1 MKTFNKKMLLPVVVL
16 SMLVLTVSAYAET
29 EKSGMAHDDIIL
41 DVEYYPPS
49 VESGNVA
56 IMFFGGSEGGIP
68 NIDVEPF
75 TTQGYP
81 CIKVGY
87 FGTEHT
93 PARLEMIPLEYFEKA
108 IEMFK
113 SQPEVKGK
121 KIVVIG
127 GSRGGELALLLASRY
142 KQIEGVIAQKA
153 SFPVFQGIPGPS
165 SAWPSSA
172 WSYKGQ
178 PVPFVPYYQ
187 PYDYSKGVNNQWRE
201 LFELSLTQTDAVEKA
216 MIKVERINGPI
227 LILTG
232 QEDTMCPS
240 SQMGDM
246 ITNRLKENEFPH
258 WYKHYAYENAGHT
271 FSGKGLMGGTKYG
284 NIKAKIDSKKRIFA
298 FLSRLS
304 GANERQNQ
312 PLQNSMLDSEDA
324 VPKEISVAP
333 EILSQYVGTY
343 ELEPDFNITVTLEGG
358 RLITQMPGQDKVH
371 VYTMSETK
379 FFNKVEDT
387 TVEFFKD
394 DKGAVSHLLIFETF
408 ATKTD
413 YKKEPAAIDGTWIG
427 TIYGPDGN
435 SLEATYVFDAIG
447 KALLG
452 TVKTIMGS
460 FSFSEGKIDGDKI
473 SFVVSLGATTFEWNG
488 TVSGDEINFTQR
500 TGERVDQFTAKRVE
514 K

>member
-1 MKTFNKKMLLPVVVL
+1 MMKKI
-16 SMLVLTVSAYAET
+16 SMLFVAIILLFSSFEIGVAR
-29 EKSGMAHDDIIL
+29 DNFIL

-68 NIDVEPF
+68 NIGVEPF
-75 TTQGYP
+75 TAKGYP

-93 PARLEMIPLEYFEKA
+93 PDKLEMIPLEYFEKA
-108 IEMFK
+108 IRMFK

-121 KIVVIG
+121 KIVVFG
-127 GSRGGELALLLASRY
+127 SSRGGELALLLASRY
-142 KQIEGVIAQKA
+142 KQIEGVIAQKP
-153 SFPVFQGIPGPS
+153 SFPVFQGIGKGGS
-165 SAWPSSA
+165 SSS

-178 PVPFVPYYQ
+178 PVPFVPYYK
-187 PYDYSKGVNNQWRE
+187 PFDYSKVVNNQWRE
-201 LFELSLTQTDAVEKA
+201 LFELTLTQTDVVEKA
-216 MIKVERINGPI
+216 MIKVEQINGPI
-227 LILTG
+227 LILNG
-232 QEDTMCPS
+232 KEDKMIPS
-240 SQMGDM
+240 GQMGEM
-246 ITNRLKENEFPH
+246 IIKRLKENNFPH
-258 WYKHYAYENAGHT
+258 WYKHVAYENAGHT
-271 FSGKGLMGGTKYG
+271 FSGKYLMGGTIYG
-284 NIKAKIDSKKRIFA
+284 NIKAKIDSEKRIFA

-312 PLQNSMLDSEDA
+312 PLQNSMLDSEEA

-333 EILSQYVGTY
+333 EILSQYAGTY

-394 DKGAVSHLLIFETF
+394 DKGAVSHLLIFETV
-408 ATKTD
+408 AMKTG
-413 YKKEPAAIDGTWIG
+413 YKKAPAAIDGTWIG
-427 TIYGPDGN
+427 TVYGPDGN
-435 SLEATYVFDAIG
+435 PYEATYVFEAID

-452 TVKTIMGS
+452 TMHTMMGGLQ
-460 FSFSEGKIDGDKI
+460 FSEGKIDGDKI

-500 TGERVDQFTAKRVE
+500 NGERVNQFTAKRVD